1 MKRIAIIGTGNVAWQ
16 LGKAL
21 HQAGYQINK
30 VWGRNQSNA
39 KALADELD
47 ANVSSSLAACTEA
60 DCIVLAITDSAIAE
74 VAQQIPVGEFMIVHT
89 SGMVRLQELQKHQ
102 HRGVFYP
109 LQSLNKGI
117 ETTFNQIPVL
127 IEASSPELLTELKD
141 CATKI
146 STKVFEVSS
155 DERQYVHLAAVFAN
169 NFTNHLLG
177 ISHEILARNGIDTH
191 ILHPLIIETF
201 NKALANHPYQVQTG
215 PAKRGDMITI
225 SKHIDLLR
233 QFTEYRQIY
242 EVMSNS
248 ISIHDKNKK
257 ANA

>member
-1 MKRIAIIGTGNVAWQ
+1 LKRISIIGTGNVAWQ

-21 HQAGYQINK
+21 QQAGYQIVS
-30 VWGRNQSNA
+30 VWGRQPSNA
-39 KALADELD
+39 L
-47 ANVSSSLAACTEA
+47 SLANELNAEVATSLMECTKA
-60 DCIVLAITDSAIAE
+60 NCIILAITDSAIAQ
-74 VAQQIPVGEFMIVHT
+74 VANQIPAGDFMIVHT
-89 SGMVRLQELQKHQ
+89 SGMVRLEELQKHK
-102 HRGVFYP
+102 HCGVFYP

-117 ETTFNQIPVL
+117 PTTFNHIPVL
-127 IEASSPELLTELKD
+127 IEASSPELLNELKV
-141 CATKI
+141 CANQI
-146 STKVFEVSS
+146 STKVFEISS

-177 ISHEILARNGIDTH
+177 ISHDIMQRNGIDSS
-191 ILHPLIIETF
+191 ILQSLITETF
-201 NKALANHPYQVQTG
+201 TKALANHPFDVQTG
-215 PAKRGDMITI
+215 PAKRGDMITV

-248 ISIHDKNKK
+248 ISMHDKNNK